1 MTTEEFNLLTDPWKG
16 KFTKLA
22 LQLGKS
28 KDQMKKYRNGTCKIP
43 NDVALAVRTKIAKG
57 DR

>member
-1 MTTEEFNLLTDPWKG
+1 MTTEEFKTLTEPWEG
-16 KFTKLA
+16 KFSKLA
-22 LQLGKS
+22 AQWGKTR
-28 KDQMKKYRNGTCKIP
+28 DQMKKWSNGTCKIP